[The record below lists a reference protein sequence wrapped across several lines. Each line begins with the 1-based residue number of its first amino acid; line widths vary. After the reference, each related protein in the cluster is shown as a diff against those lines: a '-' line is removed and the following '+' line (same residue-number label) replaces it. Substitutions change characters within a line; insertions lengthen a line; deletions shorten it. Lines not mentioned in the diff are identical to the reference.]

1 MSPKKSKG
9 FLAYILFVLF
19 IVLGIWFVVSQF
31 SGKTKTVEY
40 SEIINHFDNYEVQS
54 YTLDLGSGE
63 LVLQLRG
70 EDNKIRYNV
79 PNINIFLQD
88 TQDYRKEY
96 NEKYP
101 DKPLKQDYYK
111 ITDNTWLLSLIP
123 PLIMVIIA
131 VIFIYMM
138 MRQTGA
144 GGKYNNF
151 GKANLKNQAS
161 ARKATFAD
169 VAGADE
175 EKQELEEI
183 VDFLK
188 HSNKYK
194 EIGAKIPK
202 GALLV

>member
-9 FLAYILFVLF
+9 FVAYILFVLF

-40 SEIINHFDNYEVQS
+40 SEIINHFDNYEVQA

-111 ITDNTWLLSLIP
+111 INDFDNI
-123 PLIMVIIA
+123 
-131 VIFIYMM
+131 
-138 MRQTGA
+138 
-144 GGKYNNF
+144 
-151 GKANLKNQAS
+151 
-161 ARKATFAD
+161 
-169 VAGADE
+169 
-175 EKQELEEI
+175 
-183 VDFLK
+183 
-188 HSNKYK
+188 
-194 EIGAKIPK
+194 
-202 GALLV
+202 